1 MLDGT
6 APATADPARLA
17 GIRSDLPIYLL
28 SGDADPLAG
37 GGALVELVADRYR
50 EAGVNDVTVALYPG
64 ARHEMFNETN
74 RDEITAD
81 LVTWLD
87 RVTAR

>member
-1 MLDGT
+1 MLDGL
-6 APATADPARLA
+6 AVTADAERLG
-17 GIRSDLPIYLL
+17 GIRSELPIYLV

-37 GGALVELVADRYR
+37 GGALIELVADRYR
-50 EAGVNDVTVALYPG
+50 QGGVDDVTVVLYPG
-64 ARHEMFNETN
+64 ARHEVFNETN

-87 RVTAR
+87 RVTAS